1 VKFDAR
7 TEDAVF
13 EALRE
18 DPEACITFPDRAY
31 RADGNVMV
39 SRDGLVVFLHRW
51 LYRQLIGELTPTDYL
66 IRTCDT
72 RGCPNPYHRVVAD
85 RPATARRKDSCP
97 NGHEYTPETEL
108 PPGDPNGRCRICF
121 EARQA
126 RRGSTGR
133 PHVSERRRAI
143 THCPAN
149 HEYTA
154 ENTYVTPQGQRKC
167 RTCTVK
173 RARDTRRK
181 AREARLAAQTA
192 STLDS
197 SPEGST

>member
-1 VKFDAR
+1 VKFDAQ
-7 TEDAVF
+7 TEEAVF
-13 EALRE
+13 ESLRE

-66 IRTCDT
+66 IRTCET
-72 RGCPNPYHRVVAD
+72 RGCPNPYHRVMAASPSIPKPRGV
-85 RPATARRKDSCP
+85 CP

-126 RRGSTGR
+126 RRESTGR
-133 PHVSERRRAI
+133 PHVSVARKAI
-143 THCPAN
+143 THCPHD

-154 ENTYVTPQGQRKC
+154 ENTYVTPKGQRKC
-167 RTCTVK
+167 RTCTLE
-173 RARDTRRK
+173 RARKARRD
-181 AREARLAAQTA
+181 AREARTTTPA
-192 STLDS
+192 STLAS
-197 SPEGST
+197 SPEGSS